1 MNLKT
6 KIDSLASIARQ
17 EATSCEKRRKA
28 QPRLLIVAIGIGLM
42 LSAPAAN
49 AASVSVPNASFESP
63 SSPTQTSTNVNI
75 ATGWIFNV
83 KNGSAFGT
91 AAISSNF
98 SSAGAS
104 SGSNYAFI
112 NNDSPGVT
120 DTITSSA
127 SLGKIASLTDYTL
140 TLAIG
145 NRNGTGLYHDPGNVS
160 FSLLAN
166 GVAFATRT
174 VNNGTVPDGTFQNFT
189 LTFTTPG
196 SGSIIGENLTI
207 QMAALPETGS
217 AFQPSFDNVTLDA
230 TALPM
235 SAPEPKTWSLL
246 LAGMVTLFWLMRR
259 KRA

>member
-6 KIDSLASIARQ
+6 KIDSLAGIARQ
-17 EATSCEKRRKA
+17 EAASCEKRRKA

-49 AASVSVPNASFESP
+49 AALVSVPNASFESP

-104 SGSNYAFI
+104 SGSDYAFI

-120 DTITSSA
+120 DTLTSAA

-196 SGSIIGENLTI
+196 SGPIIGENLTI

-230 TALPM
+230 TFVPV
-235 SAPEPKTWSLL
+235 PEPQTWALL
-246 LAGMVTLFWLMRR
+246 LITFGALALCLIRR
-259 KRA
+259 RQIA